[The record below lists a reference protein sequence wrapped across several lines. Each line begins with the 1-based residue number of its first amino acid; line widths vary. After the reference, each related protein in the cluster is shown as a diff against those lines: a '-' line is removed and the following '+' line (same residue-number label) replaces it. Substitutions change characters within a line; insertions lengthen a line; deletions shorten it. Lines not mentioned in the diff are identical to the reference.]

1 MLEADVRRRDG
12 SLGGGAGGDAF
23 WRGPA
28 ALFGSSAAAGT
39 VAVAEQAFATRLV
52 AVAVLHPGLV
62 SAHAEIMGF
71 EVRRSES
78 AAKEERCVL

>member
-28 ALFGSSAAAGT
+28 ALFGSSAAA
-39 VAVAEQAFATRLV
+39 TRLV

-71 EVRRSES
+71 EIRRSES